1 MPLCPFRED
10 DALRALSWLHR
21 PARGLGGVAPATLL
35 TTQMGV
41 QAVIDLV
48 GRIQHGVLHINNK
61 SGAVRIKPAQ
71 LVKT

>member
-1 MPLCPFRED
+1 MPPC
-10 DALRALSWLHR
+10 

-48 GRIQHGVLHINNK
+48 GRIQHGVCI
-61 SGAVRIKPAQ
+61 
-71 LVKT
+71 